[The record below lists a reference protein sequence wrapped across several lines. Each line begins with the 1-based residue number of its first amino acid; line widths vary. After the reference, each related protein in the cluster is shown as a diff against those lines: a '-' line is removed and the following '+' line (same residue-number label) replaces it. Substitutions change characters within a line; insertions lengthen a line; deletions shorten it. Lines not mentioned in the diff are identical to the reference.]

1 MVCVVLKRA
10 GRRVPSPNRI
20 CNERVGCDSFTSTSV
35 ADVVAALAGAAA
47 AGAGA
52 GAGSDVVLDTPGV
65 GLPSR
70 WPPPPKG
77 TYFFF
82 GCTYFSECCSSF
94 TSTS

>member
-10 GRRVPSPNRI
+10 GRRVPSPKRI
-20 CNERVGCDSFTSTSV
+20 CNERVGCDSFTPTSV
-35 ADVVAALAGAAA
+35 AGVVAALAGAA

-52 GAGSDVVLDTPGV
+52 GAGSVVVLDTPGV
-65 GLPSR
+65 GLPSL

-82 GCTYFSECCSSF
+82 GCT
-94 TSTS
+94 